1 MSTSEN
7 SEEEAGKNN
16 GLCNDY
22 CDTNN
27 REKRRENQ
35 PTKLQNTYPASRMKK
50 KKKKK
55 SSEKEEDQKNP
66 NVTNC
71 GLCNRIEGN

>member
-50 KKKKK
+50 KK

-71 GLCNRIEGN
+71 GLCNRMEGN